1 MDTNNDFELK
11 AKELDEQATESLKR
25 LVKSMI
31 VAKGYTMEKLAE
43 ELNKKYYTKE
53 SKANL
58 SNKLKRGSLRFID
71 FERILDIL
79 DYSFEIKHK
88 NTVIEGVQNKSIIL

>member
-1 MDTNNDFELK
+1 MDTNNELEQK
-11 AKELDEQATESLKR
+11 AKELDEQATEALKR
-25 LVKSMI
+25 QVKAMI

-43 ELNKKYYTKE
+43 ELNAKYYTKE

-71 FERILDIL
+71 MQRIADIL
-79 DYSFEIKHK
+79 GYKIDIH
-88 NTVIEGVQNKSIIL
+88 